1 MEGGGRVGTG
11 WVVLV
16 AVGDRCRAA
25 LGDGAV
31 VGQVGRRSDV
41 GDRDGERG
49 AAGVAVLVRDVRGD
63 RVCPVVVVG
72 VGAEAEIAL
81 TRRAERVAGRAVT
94 PVDLDVPRAVVDAG
108 VGEGSDREGMRATLG
123 RSLVGRGIDI
133 GRGDD
138 RRQVGDRHAED
149 HVAAVAIL
157 VGDGDEDGVRAVVS
171 VAVAERAEAA
181 LDGRAE
187 AVGGAVT
194 PVDRDRPRVVAD
206 AGVRE

>member
-1 MEGGGRVGTG
+1 MERGTVVIGARRRGRGAAARICGARQRAVVAGIGVVEGGGRVGTG

-25 LGDGAV
+25 LGDRAV

-94 PVDLDVPRAVVDAG
+94 PVDLDVPRAVV
-108 VGEGSDREGMRATLG
+108 VSGS
-123 RSLVGRGIDI
+123 V
-133 GRGDD
+133 
-138 RRQVGDRHAED
+138 
-149 HVAAVAIL
+149 
-157 VGDGDEDGVRAVVS
+157 
-171 VAVAERAEAA
+171 
-181 LDGRAE
+181 
-187 AVGGAVT
+187 
-194 PVDRDRPRVVAD
+194 
-206 AGVRE
+206 